1 MKFSM
6 FSAFFQGLFALT
18 NFFIISHAFE
28 LVNNFFQLFFEAF
41 FCPFPCEP
49 SPRFTLFFVVCV
61 SLTAWLSY
69 QRYYLLSTD
78 FCIFF
83 CLFLISFLRGFYGF
97 SQESGPAG
105 SYPLQTLALLLLQKG
120 PQWLR
125 SSENIDGQLPI
136 IMYENLG
143 SGSKSLQKS
152 GFFHIP
158 HTCPLTLWYIIV
170 RNGRKEYG
178 QIKNDIKG

>member
-6 FSAFFQGLFALT
+6 FSAFFKARPLLASFY
-18 NFFIISHAFE
+18 IVSRISDF
-28 LVNNFFQLFFEAF
+28 VKNFFQLFEA
-41 FCPFPCEP
+41 
-49 SPRFTLFFVVCV
+49 LFLSISMRAIASFLLFLFLHV

-83 CLFLISFLRGFYGF
+83 CLFSISFLRGFCGL
-97 SQESGPAG
+97 SQERG
-105 SYPLQTLALLLLQKG
+105 SAEPYPLQTLASSPLQKASQE
-120 PQWLR
+120 PR
-125 SSENIDGQLPI
+125 NSENIDGRLSI

-143 SGSKSLQKS
+143 SGSESLQKS

-158 HTCPLTLWYIIV
+158 HTCPPALWYIIV

>member
-6 FSAFFQGLFALT
+6 FSPFSRLVRSHELLYYIACLRACQQLFST
-18 NFFIISHAFE
+18 
-28 LVNNFFQLFFEAF
+28 FFEAF

-49 SPRFTLFFVVCV
+49 SPHFTLFFVVCV

-83 CLFLISFLRGFYGF
+83 CLFLISFLRRFCGL
-97 SQESGPAG
+97 SQENGPAG
-105 SYPLQTLALLLLQKG
+105 PYPLQTLASSPLQKA
-120 PQWLR
+120 PQESR
-125 SSENIDGQLPI
+125 SSENIDGRLSI
-136 IMYENLG
+136 IMYETLG
-143 SGSKSLQKS
+143 SGSESLQKS

-158 HTCPLTLWYIIV
+158 HTCPPALWYIIV